1 MRIWWTT
8 TLYELLKYSR
18 MRSVLIILMVL
29 PLVLIL
35 LLGSAFNNDI
45 QPAKVAVYTGD
56 EGVLSDGIAA
66 FWNDPQIK
74 TYISY
79 EAVDSEQEVKDWL
92 REGRVDYGV
101 VIPED
106 YSARIT
112 AGQAAEWFTYPG
124 RYEDR
129 NMAAR
134 AVINSYMDETKLQI
148 AAAKIL
154 ESSDS
159 QQAAGDSEKHAEQTL
174 ASDQTPIIA
183 VGTLGAN
190 TDSVFK
196 SVSAVQYYSS
206 AYLIMFLLYGGMS
219 AAISILNQKKNGTL
233 YRLYAVPVSFRTI
246 SMGIISGAIVL
257 SAIQAFVIIMF
268 TTFVYGVDWGDRF
281 GWIVLI
287 CLLTTIAGVGLAI
300 TIASITG
307 TAKGTQTLFGI
318 IAFTMTFLS
327 GGMVA
332 DISKVFGNAEM
343 YTINH
348 WANISLRSIMEG
360 TDLNSVWSDI
370 GILASI
376 SLVLMIIA
384 AVRLPKVVNRH
395 A

>member
-8 TLYELLKYSR
+8 MNYELLKFSR
-18 MRSVLIILMVL
+18 MRSLLIILMGL
-29 PLVLIL
+29 PLILIL
-35 LLGSAFNNDI
+35 LLGSAFDNDI
-45 QPAKVAVYTGD
+45 KPAKVAVYTGD
-56 EGVLSDGIAA
+56 EGVLSEGIAD

-74 TYISY
+74 EYISY
-79 EAVDSEQEVKDWL
+79 VAVDSEQEVKDWI

-101 VIPED
+101 VIPVD
-106 YSARIT
+106 YSDKVT
-112 AGQAAEWFTYPG
+112 SGQATKWFTYPG

-134 AVINSYMDETKLQI
+134 AVIESYMDDMKLQM
-148 AAAKIL
+148 AAAQIM
-154 ESSDS
+154 DS
-159 QQAAGDSEKHAEQTL
+159 QSQQTAGGNEKVADQAL
-174 ASDQTPIIA
+174 ASDQTPIVA
-183 VGTLGAN
+183 VGTLSAN

-196 SVSAVQYYSS
+196 SVSAVQYYAS
-206 AYLIMFLLYGGMS
+206 AYLIMFLLYGGMT

-233 YRLYAVPVSFRTI
+233 YRLYAVPVSFRTT

-268 TTFVYGVDWGDRF
+268 TTFVYGVEWGDRF

-287 CLLTTIAGVGLAI
+287 CLLTSCAGVGLAI
-300 TIASITG
+300 TIASFTG
-307 TAKGTQTLFGI
+307 TSKGTQTFFGI
-318 IAFTMTFLS
+318 AAFTMTFLS

-332 DISKVFGNAEM
+332 DISSVIGNTGM

-348 WANISLRSIMEG
+348 WANISLRAIMEG
-360 TDLNSVWSDI
+360 TDLSGVWSDI

-376 SLVLMIIA
+376 SFVLMIIA
-384 AVRLPKVVNRH
+384 AIRLPKVVNRH